1 MSYNPQKYCSP
12 EDTAKQQSSSQKYS
26 NAERYS
32 HINNAEVK
40 KTEVRY
46 GSVEQQPSTAN
57 VVGGAAGGAATS
69 GSSTPNLYKTPDKSI
84 FESSIRGTNAEVYRD
99 IIKTPESKTPEISD
113 ISKSKKEKPGK
124 VSEAAIFQQKTWG
137 NDSGNREH
145 GILRKGLGIAGRE
158 MEAQIGRGSKDG
170 KDGEIDER
178 AKGQSTKYGYK
189 AGKFSLLGGIAISRG
204 SFRFARFGQKL
215 SKDFKSGVLTGSEVK
230 KMLGSQAKENLIK
243 TGSSLGS
250 IIKGGTV
257 NTVEDFHGSDDLG
270 MQAITKPK
278 DIVVGTRRTLSMV
291 KATGKTAKKTVRTA
305 KKTAVKVQEAGKAI
319 YAFGKKIFS
328 NPVVLKGIAI
338 LIIAVIIFNIVIA
351 VVSSIASIIPVLSLK
366 SEDAELSKTY
376 LYITEL
382 DARMEDSI
390 VNEDKKIHFPPIDEY
405 HYYLN
410 GAAVSKSDMRVYTNA
425 DLLLTYLD
433 SKYEDYTFDGIIAG
447 LFGTTVKEEIEA
459 IHNTLHQV
467 TKTRWTETVVGDD
480 GSVSY
485 IYHMDISLTTQ
496 SWEDYYE
503 SNKDMLLTED
513 QQEQYNAIVSV
524 GVYSF
529 RKSLSS
535 PFVGVDWSTGV
546 SSRWGWRIH
555 PITEELGQHMGLDI
569 AMPGGTP
576 INACNA
582 GTISTGYDADGWGN
596 YIKVTMENGD
606 YTLYAHLSSTAVS
619 DGTTVNAGD
628 IIGYVGT
635 TGASTGNHLHLEYYK
650 DGENLNPLIFVECDI
665 VTTP

>member
-1 MSYNPQKYCSP
+1 M
-12 EDTAKQQSSSQKYS
+12 
-26 NAERYS
+26 
-32 HINNAEVK
+32 
-40 KTEVRY
+40 
-46 GSVEQQPSTAN
+46 
-57 VVGGAAGGAATS
+57 
-69 GSSTPNLYKTPDKSI
+69 
-84 FESSIRGTNAEVYRD
+84 
-99 IIKTPESKTPEISD
+99 
-113 ISKSKKEKPGK
+113 
-124 VSEAAIFQQKTWG
+124 
-137 NDSGNREH
+137 
-145 GILRKGLGIAGRE
+145 
-158 MEAQIGRGSKDG
+158 
-170 KDGEIDER
+170 
-178 AKGQSTKYGYK
+178 
-189 AGKFSLLGGIAISRG
+189 
-204 SFRFARFGQKL
+204 
-215 SKDFKSGVLTGSEVK
+215 
-230 KMLGSQAKENLIK
+230 
-243 TGSSLGS
+243 
-250 IIKGGTV
+250 
-257 NTVEDFHGSDDLG
+257 
-270 MQAITKPK
+270 
-278 DIVVGTRRTLSMV
+278 
-291 KATGKTAKKTVRTA
+291 RTA

-382 DARMEDSI
+382 DAQMEDSI